1 MKISLVLGNREA
13 LSRQTARGCVATNL
27 AMPGF
32 GSLMAGRAEGYAQVV
47 LTLVGFGLTVLFGLK
62 FIAWYL
68 PHWSA
73 INDPQADPVETLS
86 RVWQAVRWALLG
98 IALFV
103 VAWLWSLVT
112 NAAILRSA
120 QRDDD
125 AGKPPKL
132 S

>member
-1 MKISLVLGNREA
+1 MKISLALGKREG
-13 LSRQTARGCVATNL
+13 LSRQTARGCVGTNL
-27 AMPGF
+27 ALPGF
-32 GSLMAGRAEGYAQVV
+32 GSLMAGRAVGYAQVV
-47 LTLVGFGLTVLFGLK
+47 LTAAGFGLTMLFGLK

-73 INDPQADPVETLS
+73 INEADPVETLS
-86 RVWQAVRWALLG
+86 RVWQEVRWALLG

-103 VAWLWSLVT
+103 VSCLWSLVT

-120 QRDDD
+120 RRDDD
-125 AGKPPKL
+125 AGKPPRL